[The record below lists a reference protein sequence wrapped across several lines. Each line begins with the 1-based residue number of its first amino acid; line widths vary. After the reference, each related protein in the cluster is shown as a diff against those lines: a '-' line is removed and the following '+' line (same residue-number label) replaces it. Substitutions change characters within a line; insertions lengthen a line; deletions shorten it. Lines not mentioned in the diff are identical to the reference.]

1 MTIYI
6 KNIKILKKKINKK
19 KLVFSSGCF
28 DVFHVGH
35 LIFLKEFAKFPG
47 VKILAINTDKS
58 IKKIKGK
65 NRPINIYKNRVRLIK
80 LLNLVDYIIPLNYDT
95 PEKMIKLFKPDIFV
109 KGKENTST
117 FSRKLK
123 IYKIIRKY
131 SKRIKYINLVNQM
144 SSTSIISRV
153 KKIYDK

>member
-6 KNIKILKKKINKK
+6 KNINILKKKIIKK
-19 KLVFSSGCF
+19 KIVFSSGCF
-28 DVFHVGH
+28 DIFHVGH
-35 LIFLKEFAKFPG
+35 LVFLKEFAKIPG

-65 NRPINIYKNRVRLIK
+65 NRPINNFTNRVRLIK
-80 LLNLVDYIIPLNYDT
+80 LLNLVDYIIPLNHDT
-95 PEKMIKLFKPDIFV
+95 PETMIKIFKPDIFV
-109 KGKENTST
+109 KGKENTNT
-117 FSRKLK
+117 FSRKLR

-131 SKRIKYINLVNQM
+131 SKRIKYINLISQM